1 MGSLREKENKF
12 SSSCADWTVYKWI
25 LNQRKSFGKV
35 KASQRTFSYISS
47 QLGNIFYTVEV
58 DPASIESFLQL
69 LLQLNIVSVTL
80 ATKWDKKFSGPSSK
94 ARFNS
99 AETEKAAAFSV
110 KPLKRASG
118 PVIKNIWSGKRA
130 LFRWWKCFEGCLA
143 DLLHHH
149 GNWDD
154 LSLEIL
160 FTLSLH
166 IISIIMESP

>member
-1 MGSLREKENKF
+1 MGSLRAKENKF

-35 KASQRTFSYISS
+35 KASQRTFQYISS
-47 QLGNIFYTVEV
+47 PLGNIFYTVEV

-110 KPLKRASG
+110 KPLKRANGAPS
-118 PVIKNIWSGKRA
+118 
-130 LFRWWKCFEGCLA
+130 
-143 DLLHHH
+143 
-149 GNWDD
+149 
-154 LSLEIL
+154 
-160 FTLSLH
+160 
-166 IISIIMESP
+166 